1 MSNALD
7 LEKYLA
13 FQVLEYVLL
22 DAPGAPLKQALL
34 DAGIGVDIYG
44 GFEDGILQPS
54 FEVTTKGA
62 RQEQREVF
70 VETIEATL
78 RKLAEEGLQ
87 KRSLLAGLDVYKRQ
101 LKMRPSLTLFRKY
114 LKNSFLMR
122 ILPLSDAQKM

>member
-87 KRSLLAGLDVYKRQ
+87 KRSLLAGLN
-101 LKMRPSLTLFRKY
+101 SLQFR
-114 LKNSFLMR
+114 
-122 ILPLSDAQKM
+122 